1 MKEIK
6 IEGKVDK
13 KVITDYLQNL
23 SKSINS
29 GKVLIHRGSDE
40 LVLEPGEKI
49 EIKVEAKQ
57 KTHKEKLDVRISWD
71 KSRKP
76 ADNPRISE

>member
-13 KVITDYLQNL
+13 QVVTDYLQNL
-23 SKSINS
+23 SNSVKS
-29 GKVLIHRGSDE
+29 GKVLIHRGNDE

-57 KTHKEKLDVRISWD
+57 KSHKEKIELRISWD

-76 ADNPRISE
+76 VDNPRLS